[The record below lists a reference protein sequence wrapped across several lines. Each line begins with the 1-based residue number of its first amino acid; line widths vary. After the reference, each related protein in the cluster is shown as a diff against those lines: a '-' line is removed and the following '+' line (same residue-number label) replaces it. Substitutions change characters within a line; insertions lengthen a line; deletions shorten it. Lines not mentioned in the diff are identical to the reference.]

1 MLRVFLVLSAVLW
14 FVSCGQKPQPDNQR
28 RETMQIPQIHT
39 IPRFDGKR
47 SFDYLKAQTK
57 FGPRNP
63 GSASHERCK
72 DYLAQELRRFTTA
85 VNLQQFSHTGYR
97 GERYTMTNIIA
108 SFNLQATQRIM
119 LCAHWDTRPEADM
132 EQDRTKRSLPILGAN
147 DGASGVAVLLE
158 LARLFQS
165 TPPPF
170 GIDIVF
176 FDGEDFGRSG
186 DLDSYFL
193 GSRYFAKTK
202 APTFNPRCAILLD
215 LVGDK
220 NMLLPKEG
228 YSVRFVP
235 ELVRL
240 IWETAGE
247 LGVSQFLDSVGGMI
261 EDDHVPLNSAGIPT
275 VNIIDLELVGG
286 STPNPERNYWHTLQ
300 DTPDRCSPESLEAVG
315 KVLLHVLY
323 AKSSQL

>member
-1 MLRVFLVLSAVLW
+1 
-14 FVSCGQKPQPDNQR
+14 
-28 RETMQIPQIHT
+28 MQTRQMPT

-47 SFDYLKAQTK
+47 SFDYLKAQTA

-132 EQDRTKRSLPILGAN
+132 EHDRAKRSLPILGAN

-158 LARLFQS
+158 LARLFQH
-165 TPPPF
+165 TPPPV

-186 DLDSYFL
+186 DLESYFL
-193 GSRYFAKTK
+193 GSRYFVKTK
-202 APTFNPRCAILLD
+202 APSFNPRCAILLD

-228 YSVRFVP
+228 YSVRFAP
-235 ELVRL
+235 EVVRL
-240 IWETAGE
+240 IWEIAGE

-261 EDDHVPLNSAGIPT
+261 EDDHIPLNSAGIPT
-275 VNIIDLELVGG
+275 VNIIDLDLVGG

-315 KVLLHVLY
+315 KVLTHLLY